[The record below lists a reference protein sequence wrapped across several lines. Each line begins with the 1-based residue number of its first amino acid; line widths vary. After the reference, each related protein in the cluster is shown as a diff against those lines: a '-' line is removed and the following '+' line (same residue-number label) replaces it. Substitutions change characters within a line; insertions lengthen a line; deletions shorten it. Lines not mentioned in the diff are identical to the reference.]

1 MQLII
6 GNKKT
11 VKTFFNPDQE
21 SNIEESE
28 VIKGMGIKGHKIK
41 ILKDSQGIPLKIFL
55 DNREVIG
62 VDKIEIKY
70 SYDCCNRKKVQKI
83 SLRLID
89 FESLEVTGQD
99 V

>member
-1 MQLII
+1 M
-6 GNKKT
+6 KYFSAKRERT
-11 VKTFFNPDQE
+11 VMKE
-21 SNIEESE
+21 LE
-28 VIKGMGIKGHKIK
+28 IKGHKIK

-55 DNREVIG
+55 DDKEVIG
-62 VDKIEIKY
+62 ADKIEIKY

-89 FESLEVTGQD
+89 FESLEVISQN

>member
-1 MQLII
+1 ME
-6 GNKKT
+6 K
-11 VKTFFNPDQE
+11 
-21 SNIEESE
+21 
-28 VIKGMGIKGHKIK
+28 HKIK
-41 ILKDSQGIPLKIFL
+41 IIQNKSGTPEKLFIDDK
-55 DNREVIG
+55 EVIG

-89 FESLEVTGQD
+89 FESLEVISQN